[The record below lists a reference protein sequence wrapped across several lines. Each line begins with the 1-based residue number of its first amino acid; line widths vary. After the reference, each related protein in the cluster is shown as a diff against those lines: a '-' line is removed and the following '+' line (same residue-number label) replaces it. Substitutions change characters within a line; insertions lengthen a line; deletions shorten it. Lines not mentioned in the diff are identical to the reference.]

1 MACLKSEINRL
12 DISKLETTLV
22 GLSKLSDV
30 AKNEVVKKSVFDE
43 LIKKVN
49 AIHTTIIV
57 I

>member
-30 AKNEVVKKSVFDE
+30 AKNEVVKKSLFDE